1 MQIFNSF
8 DDPVFAQLLN
18 NQRADFDD
26 EIAENV
32 LETILDIKLGQK
44 MPLDYTNKFSGCSLQ
59 SVLVSMGELNA
70 AYERV
75 LDKKPDLVRAL
86 NKIYD
91 RVYAFHK
98 KHYEFI
104 KPTKDFSFT
113 DDLGN
118 KLGYIY
124 NSIES
129 VGIYVPG
136 GRAVYPSSVIM
147 SFVPAFCAGV
157 KEVYFA
163 SPPMQNGLISDVIM
177 AAIFICKERTH
188 QSKIIK
194 NIYKMGGASAIAS
207 FCYGSQEVKKV
218 DKIIGPGGSYVSI
231 AKRFLF
237 GEVGID
243 MIAGPTDLTIIA
255 DESADARCVAVDL
268 FSQLEHGGDSRVF
281 LLTDSQYFANL
292 VNEQIAKILPTLS
305 RMEIVDKSIK
315 NSAIVLVNQI
325 EQAADAAN
333 KIAPEHLQICTK
345 SNDLILKYIKNA
357 GAVFV
362 GNYTSE
368 SFGDYILGPSHVL
381 PTGGSAR
388 FSSGLSVMD
397 FLKKI
402 SIMQIA
408 NKDSA
413 RLLASDAIVVAKEE
427 GLEAH
432 AMSMQIRE
440 DIR

>member
-1 MQIFNSF
+1 
-8 DDPVFAQLLN
+8 
-18 NQRADFDD
+18 
-26 EIAENV
+26 
-32 LETILDIKLGQK
+32 
-44 MPLDYTNKFSGCSLQ
+44 
-59 SVLVSMGELNA
+59 
-70 AYERV
+70 
-75 LDKKPDLVRAL
+75 
-86 NKIYD
+86 
-91 RVYAFHK
+91 
-98 KHYEFI
+98 
-104 KPTKDFSFT
+104 
-113 DDLGN
+113 
-118 KLGYIY
+118 
-124 NSIES
+124 
-129 VGIYVPG
+129 
-136 GRAVYPSSVIM
+136 
-147 SFVPAFCAGV
+147 
-157 KEVYFA
+157 
-163 SPPMQNGLISDVIM
+163 
-177 AAIFICKERTH
+177 
-188 QSKIIK
+188 
-194 NIYKMGGASAIAS
+194 
-207 FCYGSQEVKKV
+207 
-218 DKIIGPGGSYVSI
+218 
-231 AKRFLF
+231 LF

-255 DESADARCVAVDL
+255 DESAAAKCVAMDL

-292 VNEQIAKILPTLS
+292 VNEQIAKFLPTLS

-315 NSAIVLVNQI
+315 NSAIVLVKQI